1 MNKEKKLNRL
11 LQKKSEIMNINKKL
25 KLGEKIK
32 CFIDE

>member
-25 KLGEKIK
+25 KLGEKTS
-32 CFIDE
+32 